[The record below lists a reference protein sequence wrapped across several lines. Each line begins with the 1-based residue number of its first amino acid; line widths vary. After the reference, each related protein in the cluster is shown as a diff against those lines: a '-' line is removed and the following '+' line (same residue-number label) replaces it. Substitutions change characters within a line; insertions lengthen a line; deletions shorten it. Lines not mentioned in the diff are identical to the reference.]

1 MVSIL
6 DRLKDTSP
14 FPHSHL
20 LGIEFV
26 ELVGDEIVFRLPY
39 SDMII
44 GNPETGVIHGGAITT
59 LLDSCCGA
67 AVAIKVADETINPTL
82 DLRIDHMTA
91 AEPNQSILGK
101 AQVYRMTK
109 SIAFVR
115 GFACQENNGVILAHA
130 VGTFMLM
137 ESPNKRYLGDLDAV

>member
-1 MVSIL
+1 MSIL
-6 DRLKDTSP
+6 ERLKDNSP

-20 LGIEFV
+20 LGIKFV
-26 ELVGDEIVFRLPY
+26 ELNGDEVVFRMPY
-39 SDMII
+39 DEKII

-67 AVAIKVADETINPTL
+67 AVAIKVADDTINPTL

-91 AEPNQSILGK
+91 AEPNQSIIGK
-101 AQVYRMTK
+101 AKVYRLTQ

-115 GFACQENNGVILAHA
+115 GYACQENNGTILANA

-137 ESPNKRYLGDLDAV
+137 ENPNKRYLGDLNAL